1 MRQWPDLT
9 GQRFGKL
16 VVIGQA
22 ESTPSGQRQWR
33 CQCDCGNQRVVL
45 GSNLTRGS
53 TVSCGCKRYR
63 DLTGQRI
70 GRLTVIGRSD
80 RYGSR
85 GKRKQQ
91 LWECLCDCGAVTYKA
106 TDTLTNPDISM
117 CQDCAAQY
125 AAAKAREKAGYVD
138 GTQLSRITV
147 ASGISDN
154 ASGIRGVYLEQKT
167 GRYRARIKFQG
178 KVHNLGSFRTS
189 EEAAKAR
196 KEAEEALFE
205 SFLAMHKE

>member
-1 MRQWPDLT
+1 MRQWPDLM
-9 GQRFGKL
+9 GQRFGML

-33 CQCDCGNQRVVL
+33 CQCDCG
-45 GSNLTRGS
+45 
-53 TVSCGCKRYR
+53 
-63 DLTGQRI
+63 
-70 GRLTVIGRSD
+70 
-80 RYGSR
+80 
-85 GKRKQQ
+85 
-91 LWECLCDCGAVTYKA
+91 AVTYKA
-106 TDTLTNPDISM
+106 TDALTNPDISM

-125 AAAKAREKAGYVD
+125 AIAKAREKVGYVD

-147 ASGISDN
+147 DSRISDN

-178 KVHNLGSFRTS
+178 KVHNLGSFRNP

-196 KEAEEALFE
+196 KEAEEAPFE